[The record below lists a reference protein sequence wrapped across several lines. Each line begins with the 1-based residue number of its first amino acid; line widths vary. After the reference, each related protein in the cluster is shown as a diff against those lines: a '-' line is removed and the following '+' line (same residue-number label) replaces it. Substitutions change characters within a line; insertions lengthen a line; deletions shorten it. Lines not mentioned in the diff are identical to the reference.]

1 VTKTDGETDGVLRR
15 VYREVTCEVCG
26 EPFKTKRRRNGRP
39 SQYCSGKCRTRA
51 YRARSAPGADELR
64 QAIGEQLTAAA
75 VDMTAV
81 RAALAGLD
89 TPALEQV
96 HRHLTTIARA
106 WDELATAAKLP
117 TDPSTPVS
125 VTLAPVTP
133 APPNEP
139 PPPVDPPAPVSVTP
153 KPVTTPAPSLGK
165 VAGLT
170 PTAEQADIIAACQ
183 SGGNL
188 VIEAGAGTGKTST
201 LKMAASV
208 MGRRGLYIAFNRA
221 IARDA
226 ARSFPKNVS
235 CSTAHSLAFRAVGH
249 AYKARL
255 DGPRLPARQ
264 AAELL
269 GISEPLAL
277 GERRVDPAQ
286 LARLATETV
295 AKFCRTADREITRQ
309 HVPEVN
315 GIDGAAAAALA
326 DVVHPLAV
334 AAWDDLTKVDGK
346 LRFTHDCYLKMWA
359 LTDPKLSAD
368 YILFDEAQ
376 DADPLI
382 ASVVQGQDAQ
392 LIAVGDTQ
400 QAIYEWRGAVNAI
413 ETWPARTRLLLTQS
427 WRFGPAVAD
436 EANKWLSLLNARLRL
451 TGAPT
456 LASRLAPLAKPRAV
470 LCRTNAEA
478 MGQAMTTLAG
488 GRRVALVGGGA
499 TIAKLARAAA
509 DLQDGRTTDHPELF
523 AFTSWAEVQ
532 DYVRQDEAGA
542 DLAALVR
549 MVDDHGTDAI
559 LDATRRLTEERA
571 ADVVVST
578 AHRAKGREWETVR
591 IAGDFRQPKA
601 DENGVPGRVPKGEA
615 RLAYVAVTRPK
626 GVLDRGGLEW
636 IDDQLA
642 GRSTS
647 RGGGRS
653 FFASDE
659 MEDW

>member
-1 VTKTDGETDGVLRR
+1 MTKTDGETDGVLKR
-15 VYREVTCEVCG
+15 VYREVICEVCG

-51 YRARSAPGADELR
+51 YRARSTPGADELR
-64 QAIGEQLTAAA
+64 QAIGEQLDAAA

-106 WDELATAAKLP
+106 WDKLAAAAKLP
-117 TDPSTPVS
+117 TPAPVS
-125 VTLAPVTP
+125 VTP
-133 APPNEP
+133 APPDEP
-139 PPPVDPPAPVSVTP
+139 SPPAVSVTP
-153 KPVTTPAPSLGK
+153 KPVTPASSLGA
-165 VAGLT
+165 VAGMT

-183 SGGNL
+183 SGEHL

-226 ARSFPKNVS
+226 ARSFPKNVT

-269 GISEPLAL
+269 GIAEPLVL

-295 AKFCRTADREITRQ
+295 ARFCRTADREIGRH

-334 AAWDDLTKVDGK
+334 AAWEDLTKVDGK

-359 LTDPKLSAD
+359 LTDPRLDAD

-413 ETWPARTRLLLTQS
+413 ETWPARTRLYLTQS

-456 LASRLAPLAKPRAV
+456 LASRLAPLAEPRAI

-478 MGQAMTTLAG
+478 MGQAMTALAG

-509 DLQDGRTTDHPELF
+509 DLQAGRTTDHPELF

-532 DYVRQDEAGA
+532 DYVHQDEAGA

-559 LDATRRLTEERA
+559 LDATRRLSEERA

-578 AHRAKGREWETVR
+578 AHRAKGREWDTVR
-591 IAGDFRQPKA
+591 IARDFRQPKA

-626 GVLDRGGLEW
+626 RVLDREGLEW

-642 GRSTS
+642 GRSAS
-647 RGGGRS
+647 RGRS
-653 FFASDE
+653 FFDE
-659 MEDW
+659 YDHEPWRG